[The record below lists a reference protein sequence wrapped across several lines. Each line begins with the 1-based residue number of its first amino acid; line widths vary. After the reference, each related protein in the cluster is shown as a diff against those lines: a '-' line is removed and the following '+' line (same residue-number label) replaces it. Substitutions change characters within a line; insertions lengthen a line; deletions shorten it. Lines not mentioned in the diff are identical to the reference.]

1 MLKTCI
7 ILGSIG
13 ILLVAGSPAPQDDEY
28 ADEYADEEVCL
39 TSKDS
44 VASEKNCVF
53 PFTFN
58 NFTYYGCPTDFT
70 DETKTKRWCST
81 KVDET
86 GKHIPGGDD
95 WGYCTKGCPTE
106 IFPDEFEVGSEAGEA
121 ASDACDWTA
130 CNGFTLKISVFEKEE
145 TYGQCQYPAGNDGS
159 EDDFFCFVNA
169 DSNCADKAL
178 YDEENNR
185 FVSTTACKDPR
196 APLPRFFNVNVQ
208 NNFGGG
214 RRRGG
219 GFSRGGGGFGRR
231 RNNFASN
238 VGGFVGGFVG
248 GLLFGKK

>member
-1 MLKTCI
+1 M
-7 ILGSIG
+7 G
-13 ILLVAGSPAPQDDEY
+13 
-28 ADEYADEEVCL
+28 
-39 TSKDS
+39 
-44 VASEKNCVF
+44 
-53 PFTFN
+53 
-58 NFTYYGCPTDFT
+58 
-70 DETKTKRWCST
+70 
-81 KVDET
+81 
-86 GKHIPGGDD
+86 
-95 WGYCTKGCPTE
+95 
-106 IFPDEFEVGSEAGEA
+106 
-121 ASDACDWTA
+121 
-130 CNGFTLKISVFEKEE
+130 EE

-196 APLPRFFNVNVQ
+196 APLPRFFNINVQ

-214 RRRGG
+214 
-219 GFSRGGGGFGRR
+219 GRR

>member
-1 MLKTCI
+1 MVNVNTQLATMDQKMI
-7 ILGSIG
+7 F
-13 ILLVAGSPAPQDDEY
+13 
-28 ADEYADEEVCL
+28 
-39 TSKDS
+39 S
-44 VASEKNCVF
+44 V
-53 PFTFN
+53 
-58 NFTYYGCPTDFT
+58 
-70 DETKTKRWCST
+70 
-81 KVDET
+81 
-86 GKHIPGGDD
+86 
-95 WGYCTKGCPTE
+95 
-106 IFPDEFEVGSEAGEA
+106 
-121 ASDACDWTA
+121 
-130 CNGFTLKISVFEKEE
+130 L
-145 TYGQCQYPAGNDGS
+145 
-159 EDDFFCFVNA
+159 NA

-196 APLPRFFNVNVQ
+196 APLPRFFNINVQ